1 MGRLEG
7 HPADLHGRAL
17 PGLVTR
23 RIEVLV
29 PTTSAVV
36 LGSTQAR
43 PENEA
48 IGLDVV
54 RRRSGGGAVLV
65 TPDDPVWVDVDL
77 PTGDPLWSDDVGHS
91 FLWLGEAW
99 AAALADL
106 GLDGEVHR
114 GPFEPGRW
122 GRTVCFAGRGP
133 GEVFVDGAKVVG
145 LAQRRTRAGAR
156 FQCAVLR
163 RWDPEPLIEA
173 VVAAA
178 ERAAAQQDLPAV
190 ARGLDVEAEAV
201 VSAFVSALAS

>member
-1 MGRLEG
+1 VGRLEG

-17 PGLVTR
+17 PALVRR
-23 RIEVLV
+23 RIDVLV

-36 LGSTQAR
+36 LGSTQAM
-43 PENEA
+43 PA
-48 IGLDVV
+48 TTGLEVV

-65 TPDDPVWVDVDL
+65 TPEDPVWVDVDL
-77 PTGDPLWSDDVGHS
+77 PVGDPLWSDDVGQS

-99 AAALADL
+99 AAALATV

-156 FQCAVLR
+156 FQCAVLL
-163 RWDPEPLIEA
+163 RWEPGPLIEA
-173 VVAAA
+173 VVATT
-178 ERAAAQQDLPAV
+178 ERAAARRDLPAV
-190 ARGLDVEAEAV
+190 ARGLDAEPEAV
-201 VSAFVSALAS
+201 VSAFLSTLGT